1 MIALWLVMV
10 APFVGSFLGV
20 LADRLPRG
28 EDVIAAPSRCRACG
42 RRLGWGELIPI
53 LSVVVQRGRCRGCGA
68 ALPPFLPL
76 AEAGALAAAGL
87 AVALAGSAV
96 EMLASALWLWALLA
110 LALADLRHRVLP
122 DALTLALVLF
132 GLAVASASPGQDV
145 AGAVLSGAAGAGAF
159 ALLRLGYRHLRGRE
173 GMGLGDVKLMAGIGA
188 ALPLAVLPAV
198 TLAAACGGLAWLSP
212 SFRNADVPAAET
224 GPGLQ
229 LPEIPPECPAGPSA
243 KP

>member
-1 MIALWLVMV
+1 MIALWLLAV

-53 LSVVVQRGRCRGCGA
+53 LSFVVQRGRCRGCGA

-76 AEAGALAAAGL
+76 AEAGALGLAGL
-87 AVALAGSAV
+87 AVALAGSVA

-110 LALADLRHRVLP
+110 LALADLRYRVLP

-145 AGAVLSGAAGAGAF
+145 AGALLSGVVGAGAF

-173 GMGLGDVKLMAGIGA
+173 GMGPGDVKLMAGIGA
-188 ALPLAVLPAV
+188 ALPLATLPAV
-198 TLAAACGGLAWLSP
+198 TLAAACGGLALALVI
-212 SFRNADVPAAET
+212 ADWRRGGAELPFGAFLAA
-224 GPGLQ
+224 GAALVWA
-229 LPEIPPECPAGPSA
+229 LLRI
-243 KP
+243 